1 MPNER
6 QRQILELAGKL
17 LASLEGSNGTLL
29 QTSSQETSESKLPPP
44 SLSEQEWMDLGYTR
58 EEADELDDMY

>member
-17 LASLEGSNGTLL
+17 LASLEGSNGTS
-29 QTSSQETSESKLPPP
+29 QPTSSQETSESKLPPP
-44 SLSEQEWMDLGYTR
+44 SLADQEWMDLGYTR
-58 EEADELDDMY
+58 EEAEKLGGMY